1 MTMDFNAWQADVAA
15 GTAVHESGFILK
27 VEGNPSNPSSVD
39 PGKFPANLSFAEQAR
54 LLRCGM
60 EFLAKAANK
69 SGGGNGNGNG
79 GWRAETATKTAP
91 KISDAKSAAV
101 KEREALAQRFAEQRS
116 DKPKRSVLSLKK
128 ND

>member
-15 GTAVHESGFILK
+15 GTAVHESGFMLK

-69 SGGGNGNGNG
+69 AGGDHG
-79 GWRAETATKTAP
+79 GWRADAERKTSP
-91 KISDAKSAAV
+91 RVSDAKTAAI